1 MALRLYFVV
10 PDLTVCVSS
19 MLDKLPMGDKE
30 DSATIFGGA

>member
-1 MALRLYFVV
+1 MVFRLYAVV

-19 MLDKLPMGDKE
+19 MLDKLPMGDNE